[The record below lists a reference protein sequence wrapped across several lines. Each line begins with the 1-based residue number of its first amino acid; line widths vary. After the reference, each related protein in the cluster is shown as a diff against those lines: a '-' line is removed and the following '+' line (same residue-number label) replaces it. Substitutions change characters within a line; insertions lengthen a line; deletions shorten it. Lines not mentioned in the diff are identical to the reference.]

1 MRASIFVTDD
11 LRFHL
16 CNGQVSYIFEV
27 SPEGIVE
34 HCHFGGAVSEIEQ
47 LPIKTR
53 RLYRA
58 CSLFFQDVPNYN
70 LNDVA
75 QEYPVF
81 GSSDHRHPAI
91 HIVNDEGNST
101 HVFRY
106 QSHQVL
112 DAKADVDGLPSAHG
126 GDKDESASLMIVL
139 KDEQAQVSVEL
150 YYTIYAEHDVI
161 SRSAKV
167 INHGCKSVV
176 LKGVMSSCL
185 DLPVVDYDVL
195 HLTGSWGREL
205 HENRFALPKGRFVID
220 SANGTSGNAHN
231 PFIAIMERSCS
242 ERQGNALSLIH
253 I

>member
-91 HIVNDEGNST
+91 HIVNGEAIARTFCDIYLTRYSMPKPMSMVCQV
-101 HVFRY
+101 HV
-106 QSHQVL
+106 V
-112 DAKADVDGLPSAHG
+112 
-126 GDKDESASLMIVL
+126 
-139 KDEQAQVSVEL
+139 
-150 YYTIYAEHDVI
+150 VI
-161 SRSAKV
+161 KTRV
-167 INHGCKSVV
+167 H
-176 LKGVMSSCL
+176 
-185 DLPVVDYDVL
+185 
-195 HLTGSWGREL
+195 H
-205 HENRFALPKGRFVID
+205 
-220 SANGTSGNAHN
+220 
-231 PFIAIMERSCS
+231 
-242 ERQGNALSLIH
+242 
-253 I
+253 